1 MMMRNPVQVQDYEED
16 KEEEVVVEE
25 VVKVEAAE
33 GGAPFCRSTLLSGTD
48 VTQDPRKKL
57 PFF

>member
-1 MMMRNPVQVQDYEED
+1 MQVQDYEED